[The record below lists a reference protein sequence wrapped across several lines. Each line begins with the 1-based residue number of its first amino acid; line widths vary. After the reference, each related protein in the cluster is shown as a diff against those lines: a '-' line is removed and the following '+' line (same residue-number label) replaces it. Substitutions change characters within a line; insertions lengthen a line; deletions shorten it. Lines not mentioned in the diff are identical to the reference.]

1 MPSCRRC
8 RVPLVVNT
16 TRPFRSH
23 GEVLTLIRAILDANP
38 EDEPEWLEWKSTLDL
53 RRDGLMVAK
62 VVLGLANRL
71 PERARLHCEGVGY
84 LVVGAADR
92 HALPGVAEVDL
103 ATVQQIVD
111 SYVGPGADAP
121 SFAMRYYA
129 CDGKTVFVATV
140 ETPRPGDPIFA
151 LHKEGQLRGG
161 ARYADGTVFV
171 RRGSSTVQA
180 SAADLRALQQRL
192 LAGTVTS
199 SPELQVE
206 VVGGVP
212 VSWFDL
218 GAVQAAIATS
228 IEVRSGE
235 MVAAARSVEAARHP
249 PPPWPGQEVAIFAGL
264 QAQMQAQRQL
274 LSALGNVAGLLQDRR
289 SLEQFVDQVDRWR
302 EEATRAS
309 FARFERLYSA
319 NGFGRI
325 GVKVTN
331 TGNRF
336 LEGVRIEMTFPPGEV
351 DLRDDLPGR
360 VHLPPEPWEYGKLTD
375 LVASS
380 LPRYV
385 PSAMVHLA
393 GLLAA
398 DHEPSSIVD
407 GSTVSFWLGD
417 LRQGGT
423 GTSANVY
430 LVLDHWPEPGS
441 ISVSWTA
448 SARSADGITTG
459 AGEVAIAREAI
470 DHGDLVHAAT
480 SVETD

>member
-1 MPSCRRC
+1 
-8 RVPLVVNT
+8 
-16 TRPFRSH
+16 
-23 GEVLTLIRAILDANP
+23 
-38 EDEPEWLEWKSTLDL
+38 
-53 RRDGLMVAK
+53 
-62 VVLGLANRL
+62 
-71 PERARLHCEGVGY
+71 
-84 LVVGAADR
+84 
-92 HALPGVAEVDL
+92 
-103 ATVQQIVD
+103 
-111 SYVGPGADAP
+111 
-121 SFAMRYYA
+121 
-129 CDGKTVFVATV
+129 
-140 ETPRPGDPIFA
+140 
-151 LHKEGQLRGG
+151 
-161 ARYADGTVFV
+161 
-171 RRGSSTVQA
+171 
-180 SAADLRALQQRL
+180 
-192 LAGTVTS
+192 
-199 SPELQVE
+199 
-206 VVGGVP
+206 
-212 VSWFDL
+212 
-218 GAVQAAIATS
+218 
-228 IEVRSGE
+228 
-235 MVAAARSVEAARHP
+235 
-249 PPPWPGQEVAIFAGL
+249 
-264 QAQMQAQRQL
+264 MQAQRQL

-331 TGNRF
+331 TGSRF

-430 LVLDHWPEPGS
+430 LVLDHWPGPGS

-448 SARSADGITTG
+448 SARNADGITTG
-459 AGEVAIAREAI
+459 AGEVAIAKEAI